1 MTIRIEVTGDS
12 LPEVADKLLAI
23 GSSLRNQASYEA
35 DNAVREELQAK
46 RSAAP
51 RKTKK
56 VEPVTEEEDAGNSSA
71 SADTEASS
79 SPASSQDSGDEKSDS
94 GQTAPAD
101 ASPSDA
107 PELDFDKEV
116 APVVI
121 DAVQRLGKPAV
132 SALLSEFGVERAS
145 EVDPSLY
152 GELVERLKAL

>member
-12 LPEVADKLLAI
+12 LPEVADKLLAL
-23 GSSLRNQASYEA
+23 GRGLSSQASYEA
-35 DNAVREELQAK
+35 DNAAREALQAK

-56 VEPVTEEEDAGNSSA
+56 AEPETEQEDVGNGQTGETQSPAEHVAEQASAETGRTAPDVGASA
-71 SADTEASS
+71 SDA
-79 SPASSQDSGDEKSDS
+79 
-94 GQTAPAD
+94 QT
-101 ASPSDA
+101 
-107 PELDFDKEV
+107 LDFDKEV

-152 GELVERLKAL
+152 GELVDRLKAL